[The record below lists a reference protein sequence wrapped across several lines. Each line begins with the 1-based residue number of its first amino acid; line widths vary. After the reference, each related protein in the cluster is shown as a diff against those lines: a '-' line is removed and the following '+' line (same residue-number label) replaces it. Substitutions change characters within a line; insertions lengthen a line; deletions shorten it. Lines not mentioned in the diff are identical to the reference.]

1 MDTEEPVGLLIGTV
15 RSRIRQAVGSR
26 VQRYHLSSQQF
37 WILVAIYEHPGF
49 SLGELAA
56 HLHMDTP
63 TASRLVFALMKRKL
77 IEVRDDAADR
87 RRACLHLD
95 ARGSAL
101 AAELHELATTL
112 RAAVVQGLSRT
123 QLATLRS
130 LLRKIVAN
138 MDEFQ
143 NGKAPDDEDSTP
155 SPARSGPRPARRLG
169 VARP

>member
-1 MDTEEPVGLLIGTV
+1 MDAEEPVGLLIGTV
-15 RSRIRQAVGSR
+15 RSRIRQAVGGR
-26 VQRYHLSSQQF
+26 VQRYHLTSQQF
-37 WILVAIYEHPGF
+37 WILVAIHEHPGF

-77 IEVRDDAADR
+77 VEGRDDAADR

-95 ARGSAL
+95 ARGAAL
-101 AAELHELATTL
+101 GAELHELATTV
-112 RAAVVQGLSRT
+112 RAAVVRGFSRT
-123 QLATLRS
+123 QLATLRG

-143 NGKAPDDEDSTP
+143 NGKTPDDGDSAP
-155 SPARSGPRPARRLG
+155 SPARPALRPARRMG
-169 VARP
+169 VVRP